1 MPGHPPVLDPHKS
14 SLALYRVA
22 VTFLDRT
29 QRKRVTRAGVAIA
42 MVSLLDLL
50 GVLLVGWMAGA
61 AFARV
66 QGISD
71 LRIPLVGRVSDKT
84 LIILGIF
91 GVTLLIGRSVV
102 AWILNRRIFHF
113 LAGCEADIAVTFLD
127 RVQNAPFQSM
137 SDLTTQSVIE
147 GVRSGAH
154 SVAAVIMNCLLAF
167 AEIALI
173 AVMALFL
180 FFVDPIL
187 FVLVCL
193 VFAATFVL
201 HAKVATPRIHGFN
214 RETSAGALQVNEVV
228 AEVIGLSREERLYDL
243 RGWAQSRLR
252 VAEARYAG
260 GAANTQAWFQF
271 PRYVLELSLVMAMI
285 AMMGSVAL
293 RGGSPRVIA
302 TTSIFV
308 VASGRILPSLLRLQS
323 ANSSTSASV
332 GLFAPAEALLDLP
345 RSETSLSVP
354 ASRSI
359 DVALHPPSIR
369 LSGVSYRYPSAPRD
383 VLSGIDLVIPA
394 GHRTALV
401 GNTGAGKSTLSDML
415 LGLIEPHSGSID
427 WIVEGSDGIRVAFV
441 SQDVFLSNRS
451 VAENVAIGLDRG
463 DIDESKVWEALRS
476 ARVDDVVRAM
486 PDGIWSVVGE
496 RGARVS
502 GGQRQRLGIARA
514 LFRNP
519 SFLLLDEATSSLDAT
534 TEREIGKVLDSLH
547 GKVTIVVIAHRLAT
561 VRHADVVVVLE
572 HGKLVA
578 SGTFDEVIACVPDLA
593 QNAKLQGIT

>member
-1 MPGHPPVLDPHKS
+1 MPGLPPVLDPHKS

-22 VTFLDRT
+22 VTFLDRS
-29 QRKRVTRAGVAIA
+29 QRKRVVRAGAAVA
-42 MVSLLDLL
+42 MVSILDLL

-71 LRIPLVGRVSDKT
+71 LRIPLIGRVSEST
-84 LIILGIF
+84 LIILGIL
-91 GVTLLIGRSVV
+91 GVALLIGRSVV

-113 LAGCEADIAVTFLD
+113 LARCETDIAVTFLD
-127 RVQNAPFQSM
+127 RVQSAPFQSM

-167 AEIALI
+167 AEIVLI
-173 AVMALFL
+173 FVMAVFL

-187 FVLVCL
+187 FVLVCM
-193 VFAATFVL
+193 VFAGTFVL

-228 AEVIGLSREERLYDL
+228 AEVVGLSREERLYNL
-243 RGWAQSRLR
+243 RGWSQLKLR
-252 VAEARYAG
+252 VAETRYAS

-285 AMMGSVAL
+285 AMMGSIAL
-293 RGGSPRVIA
+293 RGGSPRVVA

-323 ANSSTSASV
+323 ANSATSASV
-332 GLFAPAEALLDLP
+332 GLFAPAEAILSLP
-345 RSETSLSVP
+345 RSEMSTSVP
-354 ASRSI
+354 ASRNI
-359 DVALHPPSIR
+359 DVTIHAPSIR
-369 LSGVSYRYPSAPRD
+369 LSGVSYRYPSSPSE
-383 VLSGIDLVIPA
+383 VLSDINLEIRA

-415 LGLIEPHSGSID
+415 LGLIEPQSGSIEWVVD
-427 WIVEGSDGIRVAFV
+427 GSDGIRVAFV

-451 VAENVAIGLDRG
+451 VAENVAIGFERG
-463 DIDESKVWEALRS
+463 DIDENRVWDALRS
-476 ARVDDVVRAM
+476 ARIDDVVRAM

-514 LFRNP
+514 LFRKP
-519 SFLLLDEATSSLDAT
+519 SFLVLDEATSSLDAT
-534 TEREIGKVLDSLH
+534 TESEIGKVLDSLH
-547 GKVTIVVIAHRLAT
+547 GEVTIVVIAHRLAT

-572 HGKLVA
+572 HGKHVA
-578 SGTFDEVIACVPDLA
+578 SATFDEVIARVPNLA
-593 QNAKLQGIT
+593 QNAKLQGNT